1 MSLWNE
7 TKQEREEA
15 REVRRKLE
23 SDKFEFV

>member
-15 REVRRKLE
+15 REVRHKLE
-23 SDKFEFV
+23 SEEFEFV